1 LTLSLL
7 TRLNAKPSGRIK
19 LPRPKSRAC
28 KADAELSRD
37 NSIGR
42 VCSLLRKADIEKLAK
57 VGCGSRLF
65 HVGECADAKTGF
77 RDHERWEEAVRN
89 YRATHILTCSAPK
102 GDAARKRI
110 ESDLILAHD
119 PVMNVQYLR
128 AASYAK

>member
-1 LTLSLL
+1 VVALAI
-7 TRLNAKPSGRIK
+7 RIHGVLNMANTVTSHGDSGARYSFTVSDGPAALRSGPAVYMFARRGVGGWRI
-19 LPRPKSRAC
+19 
-28 KADAELSRD
+28 
-37 NSIGR
+37 
-42 VCSLLRKADIEKLAK
+42 
-57 VGCGSRLF
+57 F

-89 YRATHILTCSAPK
+89 YGATHILTCAAPK

-119 PVMNVQYLR
+119 PVMDVQYLR